1 MIVLKKVLLA
11 VLALLMIF
19 SLAPA
24 VYAGNEPVSPAPS
37 TQQKKPERAIDRPE
51 MAGFKRI
58 SMFAFKYRQ
67 KLSNMHAI
75 LNQAKRTGAI
85 SDENHKK
92 LQAELDRFNEV
103 EPSLARG
110 GWNQADIEAFDKQIA
125 NYESE
130 FEKANK
136 KGIVHFAAP
145 AATTSKTSAAT
156 SKPAATTSKGS
167 TKTPEKK

>member
-1 MIVLKKVLLA
+1 MIVLKKVLLS

-24 VYAGNEPVSPAPS
+24 GNAGNEPAQTVPT
-37 TQQKKPERAIDRPE
+37 TQPKGPGRAIDRPA

-75 LNQAKRTGAI
+75 LEQAKRTAAI

-110 GWNQADIEAFDKQIA
+110 GWNQADIDAFDKQIA

-136 KGIVHFAAP
+136 KGKVHFAAP
-145 AATTSKTSAAT
+145 AETTSKSSAAT
-156 SKPAATTSKGS
+156 SKPAATTTKSS